1 MKITFKDGNSF
12 QATDGSTILDCVFV
26 VKDFDEVNILK
37 DEFTVENLTGVQ
49 LGDNTYD
56 NIIPVNFSINGEYGE
71 NITVHFINRE
81 KTTEEIQNEIIDE
94 LQLSIAELSEL
105 IVASVGV
112 E

>member
-1 MKITFKDGNSF
+1 MKITFRDGNSF
-12 QATDGSTILDCVFV
+12 QTTDGSTILDCVFV
-26 VKDFDEVNILK
+26 VKDFDEVNTLK
-37 DEFTVENLTGVQ
+37 DEFTTENLVGVQ

-56 NIIPVNFSINGEYGE
+56 NIIPVDFSINGKYDE

-94 LQLSIAELSEL
+94 LQESIAELSEL
-105 IVASVGV
+105 IVGSEV